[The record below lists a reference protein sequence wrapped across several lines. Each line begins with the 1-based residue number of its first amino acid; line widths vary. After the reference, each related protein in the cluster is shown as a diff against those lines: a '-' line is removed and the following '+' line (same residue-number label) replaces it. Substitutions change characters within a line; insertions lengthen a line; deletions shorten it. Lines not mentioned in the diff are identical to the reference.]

1 MSSSPGLP
9 TVLVIDPDPLWR
21 GGVVS
26 SLGENAATM
35 QYGSLVDAFVAVPNL
50 DPEVFVLGPG
60 LSDELEEIGPLTR
73 ANPHLAVVA
82 VVDNPT
88 VDVLQQAVRNG
99 VHDVVSDRRED
110 VVARS
115 ALESVDWSRARRGA
129 AAVPRRHRS
138 PAIIVCSAKGGVGTT
153 SVAINLAVLLTRNHD
168 QVAIA
173 DADPVF
179 GDVAMFLGMPA
190 PPPAP
195 EGENPPQRI
204 SAEEL
209 MTLVARHK
217 RTGLTVFSP
226 RQSHVPLSDLPK
238 DLIGHVLSGLQQ
250 LTNVVVADVPAPLTN
265 AMHLLPFA
273 DRVVLV
279 AEHTPNSLKNTLV
292 ARKLLQ
298 HHGIADAVVDI
309 VLNNVP
315 RPAEVARYDL
325 EQLFGTPVIGVLPET
340 PHMTQAIE
348 QQLPLAKASPRDP
361 WVAELARVAERLS
374 GVPSVAG

>member
-9 TVLVIDPDPLWR
+9 TVLVIDPDPMWR

-26 SLGENAATM
+26 SLGEDAATM
-35 QYGSLVDAFVAVPNL
+35 QYSSLIDAFVAVPNL

-60 LSDELEEIGPLTR
+60 LSDQLEEIGPLTR

-88 VDVLQQAVRNG
+88 VDMLQQAVRNG

-110 VVARS
+110 QVARS
-115 ALESVDWSRARRGA
+115 ALESVEWSRARRGA
-129 AAVPRRHRS
+129 AAVPRRHRT

-153 SVAINLAVLLTRNHD
+153 SVAINLAVLFTRNHD

-190 PPPAP
+190 PPPA
-195 EGENPPQRI
+195 EGDTPPQRL

-226 RQSHVPLSDLPK
+226 RQSNVPLSDLPK

-250 LTNVVVADVPAPLTN
+250 LTNIVVADVPAPLTN
-265 AMHLLPFA
+265 ALHLLPFA

-298 HHGIADAVVDI
+298 QAGIADAVVDI

-325 EQLFGTPVIGVLPET
+325 EQLFGTPVIGVLPEV
-340 PHMTQAIE
+340 PGMAQMIE
-348 QQLPLAKASPRDP
+348 QQVPLAKASPRDP
-361 WVAELARVAERLS
+361 WVVELGRVAERLPQ
-374 GVPSVAG
+374 VPSAAG

>member
-9 TVLVIDPDPLWR
+9 TVLVIDPDPMWR

-35 QYGSLVDAFVAVPNL
+35 QYSSLLDAFVAVPNL

-60 LSDELEEIGPLTR
+60 LSDQLEEIGPLTR

-88 VDVLQQAVRNG
+88 VDMLQQAVRNG

-110 VVARS
+110 QVARS
-115 ALESVDWSRARRGA
+115 ALESVEWSRARRGA
-129 AAVPRRHRS
+129 AAVPRRHRT

-153 SVAINLAVLLTRNHD
+153 SVAINLAVLFARNHD

-190 PPPAP
+190 PPPV
-195 EGENPPQRI
+195 EGDTPPQRL

-217 RTGLTVFSP
+217 RTGLTVFRP
-226 RQSHVPLSDLPK
+226 RQSNVPLSDLPK

-265 AMHLLPFA
+265 ALHLLPFA

-298 HHGIADAVVDI
+298 QAGIADAVVDI

-325 EQLFGTPVIGVLPET
+325 EQLFGTPVIGVLPEV
-340 PHMTQAIE
+340 PSMAQMIE
-348 QQLPLAKASPRDP
+348 QQVPLAKASPRDP
-361 WVAELARVAERLS
+361 WVVELGRVAERLLQ
-374 GVPSVAG
+374 VPSAAG